1 MKISEILA
9 IQTKLKEKNATANK
23 PKPKPKASANT
34 KKALKVVRTKE
45 TPNPNAL
52 QFVINAVLLD
62 NGNISFASKK
72 EAGGDKM
79 AEALFERPGV
89 LSVFVMDNFV
99 TVTKDEKT
107 SWVPLKDRIWKTID
121 ETVTPYLAEGKV
133 QLSEVDVINFAKL
146 DNEKKLQGIEMVLNR
161 SIRTN
166 LAQDGGGVE
175 LKGIDG
181 DEVSIHYQGACG
193 SCPTSTSGT
202 LQYIQTQLRQQ
213 LHPKLTVKSV

>member
-1 MKISEILA
+1 MKISEVLA
-9 IQTKLKEKNATANK
+9 IQEKLKEKAAPAKKT
-23 PKPKPKASANT
+23 KPKARPST

-72 EAGGDKM
+72 EAESDKM
-79 AEALFERPGV
+79 ATALFERSGV

-107 SWVPLKDRIWKTID
+107 SWVPLKDRVWKTIE
-121 ETVTPYLAEGKV
+121 ETVSLYQAEEKV
-133 QLSEVDVINFAKL
+133 QLSEVDVINFTEL
-146 DNEKKLQGIEMVLNR
+146 SNEKKLQGIEMVLNR

-175 LKGIDG
+175 LKGIEG
-181 DEVSIHYQGACG
+181 NEVSIHYQGACG

-202 LQYIQTQLRQQ
+202 LQYIQTQIRQQ
-213 LHPKLTVKSV
+213 LHPELTVKPV

>member
-1 MKISEILA
+1 VKISEVLA
-9 IQTKLKEKNATANK
+9 IQAKMKEGSAPAK
-23 PKPKPKASANT
+23 KPKPKAKPNL

-52 QFVINAVLLD
+52 QFVINGVILD

-72 EAGGDKM
+72 EAEGDKM
-79 AEALFERPGV
+79 AEALFERVGV
-89 LSVFVMDNFV
+89 LSVFVMDNFI
-99 TVTKDEKT
+99 TVTKDDKT
-107 SWVPLKDRIWKTID
+107 SWVPLKDRVWKTIE
-121 ETVTPYLAEGKV
+121 ETVTFYQAEGKV
-133 QLSEVDVINFAKL
+133 QLSEVDVVNFANL

-175 LKGIDG
+175 LKGIEG
-181 DEVSIHYQGACG
+181 DEVRIHYQGACG

>member
-1 MKISEILA
+1 MKISEVLA
-9 IQTKLKEKNATANK
+9 LQAKVNEKTASLKK
-23 PKPKPKASANT
+23 PKPRAHPNT

-52 QFVINAVLLD
+52 QFVINAVILD
-62 NGNISFASKK
+62 DGNISFGSKK
-72 EAGGDKM
+72 EAEGDAM

-89 LSVFVMDNFV
+89 LSIFVMDNFI
-99 TVTKDEKT
+99 TVTKDDKA
-107 SWVPLKDRIWKTID
+107 SWIPLKDRIWKTID
-121 ETVTPYLAEGKV
+121 EKVMVYQTEAKV
-133 QLSEVDVINFAKL
+133 QLSEVDVLNFSKL

-175 LKGIDG
+175 LKGIEGND
-181 DEVSIHYQGACG
+181 VSIHYQGACG

-202 LQYIQTQLRQQ
+202 LQYIQTQLRHQ
-213 LHPKLTVKSV
+213 LHPELTVKSV

>member
-9 IQTKLKEKNATANK
+9 IQEKLKEKAAPAKKT
-23 PKPKPKASANT
+23 KPKARPST

-72 EAGGDKM
+72 EAENDKM
-79 AEALFERPGV
+79 ATALFERSGV
-89 LSVFVMDNFV
+89 MSVFVMDNFV

-107 SWVPLKDRIWKTID
+107 SWVPLKDRIWKTIE
-121 ETVTPYLAEGKV
+121 ETVTLYQSEGKV
-133 QLSEVDVINFAKL
+133 QLSEVDVVNFANL
-146 DNEKKLQGIEMVLNR
+146 SNEKKLQGIEMVLNR

-175 LKGIDG
+175 LKGIEG
-181 DEVSIHYQGACG
+181 NEVSIHYQGACG

-202 LQYIQTQLRQQ
+202 LKYIEAQIRQQ

>member
-1 MKISEILA
+1 MKISEVLA
-9 IQTKLKEKNATANK
+9 IQEKLKEKAAPAKKT
-23 PKPKPKASANT
+23 KPKARPST

-72 EAGGDKM
+72 EAESDKM
-79 AEALFERPGV
+79 ATALFERSGV

-107 SWVPLKDRIWKTID
+107 SWAPLKDRVWKTIE
-121 ETVTPYLAEGKV
+121 ETVSLYQAEEKV
-133 QLSEVDVINFAKL
+133 QLSEVDVINFTEL
-146 DNEKKLQGIEMVLNR
+146 SNEKKLQGIEMVLNR

-175 LKGIDG
+175 LKGIEG
-181 DEVSIHYQGACG
+181 NEVSIHYQGACG

-202 LQYIQTQLRQQ
+202 LQYIQTQIRQQ
-213 LHPKLTVKSV
+213 LHPELTVKSV

>member
-1 MKISEILA
+1 VKISEVLA
-9 IQTKLKEKNATANK
+9 IQEKLKEKAAPAKKT
-23 PKPKPKASANT
+23 KPKARPST

-72 EAGGDKM
+72 EAESDKM
-79 AEALFERPGV
+79 ATALFERSGV

-107 SWVPLKDRIWKTID
+107 SWVPLKDRVWKTIE
-121 ETVTPYLAEGKV
+121 ETVSLYQAEEKV
-133 QLSEVDVINFAKL
+133 QLSEVDVINFTEL
-146 DNEKKLQGIEMVLNR
+146 SNEKKLQGIEMVLNR

-175 LKGIDG
+175 LKGIEG
-181 DEVSIHYQGACG
+181 NEVSIHYQGACG

-202 LQYIQTQLRQQ
+202 LQYIQTQIRQQ
-213 LHPKLTVKSV
+213 LHPELTVKSV

>member
-1 MKISEILA
+1 VKISEVLA
-9 IQTKLKEKNATANK
+9 IQEKLKEKVAPAKKT
-23 PKPKPKASANT
+23 KPKARPST

-72 EAGGDKM
+72 EAESDKM
-79 AEALFERPGV
+79 ATALFERSGV

-107 SWVPLKDRIWKTID
+107 SWVPLKDRVWKTIE
-121 ETVTPYLAEGKV
+121 ETVSLYQAEEKV
-133 QLSEVDVINFAKL
+133 QLSEVDVINFAEL
-146 DNEKKLQGIEMVLNR
+146 SNEKKLQGIEMVLNR

-175 LKGIDG
+175 LKGIEG
-181 DEVSIHYQGACG
+181 NEVSIHYQGACG

-202 LQYIQTQLRQQ
+202 LQYIQTQIRQQ
-213 LHPKLTVKSV
+213 LHPELTVKSV

>member
-1 MKISEILA
+1 MKISEVLA
-9 IQTKLKEKNATANK
+9 IQEKMKGKAGPAKKT
-23 PKPKPKASANT
+23 KPKALPST

-72 EAGGDKM
+72 EAENDKM
-79 AEALFERPGV
+79 ATALFERSSV

-99 TVTKDEKT
+99 TVTKDEET
-107 SWVPLKDRIWKTID
+107 SWVPLKDRVWKTIED
-121 ETVTPYLAEGKV
+121 TVSLYQAEEKV
-133 QLSEVDVINFAKL
+133 QLSEVDVINFAEL
-146 DNEKKLQGIEMVLNR
+146 SNDKKLQGIEMVLNR

-175 LKGIDG
+175 LKGIEG
-181 DEVSIHYQGACG
+181 NEVSIHYQGACG

-202 LQYIQTQLRQQ
+202 LQYIQTQIRQQ

>member
-1 MKISEILA
+1 MKISEVLA
-9 IQTKLKEKNATANK
+9 IQEKLKEKAAPAKKT
-23 PKPKPKASANT
+23 KPKARPST

-72 EAGGDKM
+72 EAESDKM
-79 AEALFERPGV
+79 ATALFERSGV
-89 LSVFVMDNFV
+89 LSVFVMDNFI

-107 SWVPLKDRIWKTID
+107 SWVPLKDRVWKTIE
-121 ETVTPYLAEGKV
+121 ETVSLYQAEEKV
-133 QLSEVDVINFAKL
+133 QLSEVDVINFAEL
-146 DNEKKLQGIEMVLNR
+146 SNEKKLQGIEMVLNR

-175 LKGIDG
+175 LKGIEG
-181 DEVSIHYQGACG
+181 NEVSIHYQGACG

-202 LQYIQTQLRQQ
+202 LQYIQTQIRQQ
-213 LHPKLTVKSV
+213 LHPELTVKSV

>member
-1 MKISEILA
+1 VKISEILA
-9 IQTKLKEKNATANK
+9 IQEKLKEKAAPAKKT
-23 PKPKPKASANT
+23 KPKARPST

-72 EAGGDKM
+72 EAESDKM
-79 AEALFERPGV
+79 ATALFERSGV

-107 SWVPLKDRIWKTID
+107 SWVPLKDRVWKTIE
-121 ETVTPYLAEGKV
+121 ETVSLYQAEEKV
-133 QLSEVDVINFAKL
+133 QLSEVDVINFAEL
-146 DNEKKLQGIEMVLNR
+146 SNEKKLQGIEMVLNR

-175 LKGIDG
+175 LKGIKG
-181 DEVSIHYQGACG
+181 NEVSIHYQGACG

-202 LQYIQTQLRQQ
+202 LQYIQTQIRQQ
-213 LHPKLTVKSV
+213 LHPELTVKSV

>member
-9 IQTKLKEKNATANK
+9 IQEELKEKAAPAKKT
-23 PKPKPKASANT
+23 KPKARPST

-72 EAGGDKM
+72 EAESDKM
-79 AEALFERPGV
+79 ATALFERSGV

-107 SWVPLKDRIWKTID
+107 SWVPLKDRVWKTIE
-121 ETVTPYLAEGKV
+121 ETVSLYQAEEKV
-133 QLSEVDVINFAKL
+133 QLSEVDVINFAEL
-146 DNEKKLQGIEMVLNR
+146 SNEKKLQGIEMVLNR

-175 LKGIDG
+175 LKGIEG
-181 DEVSIHYQGACG
+181 NEVSIHYQGACG

-202 LQYIQTQLRQQ
+202 LQYIQTQIRQQ
-213 LHPKLTVKSV
+213 LHPELTVKSV

>member
-1 MKISEILA
+1 VKISEVLA
-9 IQTKLKEKNATANK
+9 IQAKMNDKKAPAK
-23 PKPKPKASANT
+23 KPKPKAKPNL
-34 KKALKVVRTKE
+34 KKALKVVRTKD

-52 QFVINAVLLD
+52 QFVINGVILD
-62 NGNISFASKK
+62 SGNISFASKK
-72 EAGGDKM
+72 EAEGDKM
-79 AEALFERPGV
+79 GTGLFERPGV
-89 LSVFVMDNFV
+89 INVFVMDNFV
-99 TVTKDEKT
+99 TVTKDDKT
-107 SWVPLKDRIWKTID
+107 SWVPLKDRIWKTIE
-121 ETVTPYLAEGKV
+121 ETVTFYQAEGKV
-133 QLSEVDVINFAKL
+133 QLSEVDVVNFANL
-146 DNEKKLQGIEMVLNR
+146 NNEKKLQGIEMVLNR

>member
-1 MKISEILA
+1 MKISEVLA
-9 IQTKLKEKNATANK
+9 IQEKLKEKAAPAKKT
-23 PKPKPKASANT
+23 KPKARPST

-72 EAGGDKM
+72 EAESDKM
-79 AEALFERPGV
+79 ATALFERSGV

-107 SWVPLKDRIWKTID
+107 SWVPLKDRVWKTIE
-121 ETVTPYLAEGKV
+121 ETVSLYQAEEKV
-133 QLSEVDVINFAKL
+133 QLSEVDVINFAEL
-146 DNEKKLQGIEMVLNR
+146 SNEKKLQGIEMVLNR

-175 LKGIDG
+175 LKGIEG
-181 DEVSIHYQGACG
+181 NEVSIHYQGACG

-202 LQYIQTQLRQQ
+202 LQYIQTQIRQQ
-213 LHPKLTVKSV
+213 LHPELTVKSV

>member
-1 MKISEILA
+1 MKISEVLA
-9 IQTKLKEKNATANK
+9 IQEKINEKKTPAKK
-23 PKPKPKASANT
+23 PKPKVRPNLT
-34 KKALKVVRTKE
+34 KALKVVRTKE

-52 QFVINAVLLD
+52 QFVINGVILD
-62 NGNISFASKK
+62 NGNISFTSK
-72 EAGGDKM
+72 EDAEGDKM
-79 AEALFERPGV
+79 AAALLDKPGV
-89 LSVFVMDNFV
+89 ITVFVMDNFV

-107 SWVPLKDRIWKTID
+107 SWVPLKDRIWKSIED
-121 ETVTPYLAEGKV
+121 TVTVYQAEGKV
-133 QLSEVDVINFAKL
+133 VLSDVDVVNFSNL
-146 DNEKKLQGIEMVLNR
+146 NNEKKLQGIEMVLNR

-213 LHPKLTVKSV
+213 LHPKLILKSV

>member
-1 MKISEILA
+1 MKISEVLA
-9 IQTKLKEKNATANK
+9 IQEKMKGKAGPAKKT
-23 PKPKPKASANT
+23 KPKALPST

-72 EAGGDKM
+72 EAESDKM
-79 AEALFERPGV
+79 ATALFERSGV

-107 SWVPLKDRIWKTID
+107 SWVPLKDRVWKTIE
-121 ETVTPYLAEGKV
+121 ETVSLYQAEEKV
-133 QLSEVDVINFAKL
+133 QLSEVDVINFAEL
-146 DNEKKLQGIEMVLNR
+146 SNEKKLQGIEMVLNR

-175 LKGIDG
+175 LKGIEG
-181 DEVSIHYQGACG
+181 NEVSIHYQGACG

-202 LQYIQTQLRQQ
+202 LQYIQTQIRQQ
-213 LHPKLTVKSV
+213 LHPELTVKSV

>member
-1 MKISEILA
+1 MKISEVLA
-9 IQTKLKEKNATANK
+9 IQEKLKETSAPVKK
-23 PKPKPKASANT
+23 SKPKAKPNS

-72 EAGGDKM
+72 EAEGDKM
-79 AEALFERPGV
+79 ATALFERPGV

-99 TVTKDEKT
+99 TVTKDDKT
-107 SWVPLKDRIWKTID
+107 SWVPLKDRVWKTID
-121 ETVTPYLAEGKV
+121 ETVILYQAEGKV
-133 QLSEVDVINFAKL
+133 QLSEVDVINFIKL
-146 DNEKKLQGIEMVLNR
+146 NDEKKLQGIEMVLNR

-181 DEVSIHYQGACG
+181 NEVQIHYQGACG

-202 LQYIQTQLRQQ
+202 LQYIQTQLRQH
-213 LHPKLTVKSV
+213 LHPELTVKSV

>member
-1 MKISEILA
+1 MKISEVLA
-9 IQTKLKEKNATANK
+9 IQEKLKEKAAPAKKT
-23 PKPKPKASANT
+23 KPKARPST

-72 EAGGDKM
+72 EAESHKM
-79 AEALFERPGV
+79 ATALFERSGV

-107 SWVPLKDRIWKTID
+107 SWVPLKDRVWKTIE
-121 ETVTPYLAEGKV
+121 ETVSLYQAEEKV
-133 QLSEVDVINFAKL
+133 QLSEVDVINFAEL
-146 DNEKKLQGIEMVLNR
+146 SNEKKLQGIEMVLNR

-175 LKGIDG
+175 LKGIEG
-181 DEVSIHYQGACG
+181 NEVSIHYQGACG

-202 LQYIQTQLRQQ
+202 LQYIQTQIRQQ
-213 LHPKLTVKSV
+213 LHPELTVKSV